1 MGRFCSRLGGLSAK
15 LSEVQSLYRDER
27 KFFFNCWKSFS
38 EFIVKLY
45 TSLLHQIYW
54 NLDFFL
60 VMEPHAY
67 VLRRYFCFLHC
78 TFLLS
83 AADNSVLSLLGY
95 WFIHTLTTV
104 IKACLGLS
112 APLLFPTKIRI
123 IVWPF
128 SYWRKHSELCWTIQ
142 MRKRKG
148 NQKQLRGM
156 NLRGTKKNSFQN
168 KLSQDRFLYGKIS
181 VRLIKSN
188 LFLKSLGIVESPKI
202 FS

>member
-27 KFFFNCWKSFS
+27 IFFLIAENHFQ
-38 EFIVKLY
+38 
-45 TSLLHQIYW
+45 SLLW
-54 NLDFFL
+54 NSIPHSYTKYTEIWIFFL

-142 MRKRKG
+142 MHKRKG

-156 NLRGTKKNSFQN
+156 NLRGTKKLVFKTNYPKIGSCME
-168 KLSQDRFLYGKIS
+168 RFLS
-181 VRLIKSN
+181 D
-188 LFLKSLGIVESPKI
+188 
-202 FS
+202 